1 MIMDNGVLKDLGS
14 ESTSNGVPSALPAE
28 TLKPNE
34 LSVRQTQVDEMAS
47 VGGSELIVLGS
58 GSSTGV
64 PSPLCL
70 INPTDPP
77 CHVCHKAMEGPHEL
91 NRNYRCNPSLLI
103 SYMHDDGQRRYIQ
116 IDAGKDFKE
125 QVLRWF
131 VPYKIPRLDALIL
144 THEHADAMLGLD
156 NVRGVQPFN
165 VRNEIPPMPVF
176 VTQHTMDSASAK
188 FPYLASKKR
197 REGEEVRRVA
207 QFDWRIIEASLD
219 YRFEAAGLTFTPLP
233 VWHGEDYISLGFLF
247 GEKTRIAYVSDVS
260 RFPAETE
267 QVISKEHG
275 GQLDLLFVDTN
286 GVGLP
291 GGMTHLAAIAKYGAG
306 QVDLLFLDSLYK
318 ETPHNTHLTFKES
331 LAVIKKLQPKRAFLV
346 GMTHEFEHELDT
358 RILAEWSSREGIPV
372 HLAYDGLRIPVEL

>member
-1 MIMDNGVLKDLGS
+1 MDNGGLKDL
-14 ESTSNGVPSALPAE
+14 PIPA
-28 TLKPNE
+28 
-34 LSVRQTQVDEMAS
+34 TQADEMDS

-77 CHVCHKAMEGPHEL
+77 CHVCHMAMEGPHEL

-103 SYMHDDGQRRYIQ
+103 SYMHGDGQRRYIQ

-131 VPYKIPRLDALIL
+131 VPYRIPRLDALIL

-165 VRNEIPPMPVF
+165 VKNEIPPMPVF
-176 VTQHTMDSASAK
+176 VTQHTMDSVKAK

-207 QFDWRIIEASLD
+207 QFDWRIIEASID

-260 RFPAETE
+260 RFPTETE
-267 QVISKEHG
+267 Q
-275 GQLDLLFVDTN
+275 
-286 GVGLP
+286 
-291 GGMTHLAAIAKYGAG
+291 AIAKYGAG

-318 ETPHNTHLTFKES
+318 KTTHNTHLTFPES

-372 HLAYDGLRIPVEL
+372 HLAYDGLRIPVKL